1 MQYQNYNMKYL
12 IKESQFDNVI
22 FSFLDSQEFTSKE
35 GKSSFYFTDKPSS
48 NDAIILYW
56 EGSGLCTINYEIIS
70 IISSLFSL
78 TEFES
83 QELIGKW
90 VENKLGLDVNE
101 TSAFDDEGFRIV
113 KKTH

>member
-1 MQYQNYNMKYL
+1 MKYL
-12 IKESQFDNVI
+12 ITESKLDKVI
-22 FSFLDSQEFTSKE
+22 FYYLDSQDFTRKE

-101 TSAFDDEGFRIV
+101 TSAFDDMGYLIV

>member
-1 MQYQNYNMKYL
+1 MKYL
-12 IKESQFDNVI
+12 ITESKLDKVI
-22 FSFLDSQEFTSKE
+22 FYYLDSQDFTLKE
-35 GKSSFYFTDKPSS
+35 GKSSFYFTDNPSS
-48 NDAIILYW
+48 NDGIILYW
-56 EGSGLCTINYEIIS
+56 EESGLCTINYEIIR
-70 IISSLFSL
+70 IISALFSL

-90 VENKLGLDVNE
+90 VGNKLQMDVNK

>member
-1 MQYQNYNMKYL
+1 MKYL
-12 IKESQFDNVI
+12 ITESKLDKVI
-22 FSFLDSQEFTSKE
+22 FYYLDSQDFTLKE

-56 EGSGLCTINYEIIS
+56 EGSGLCTINYEIIN

-101 TSAFDDEGFRIV
+101 TSAFDDMGYLIV